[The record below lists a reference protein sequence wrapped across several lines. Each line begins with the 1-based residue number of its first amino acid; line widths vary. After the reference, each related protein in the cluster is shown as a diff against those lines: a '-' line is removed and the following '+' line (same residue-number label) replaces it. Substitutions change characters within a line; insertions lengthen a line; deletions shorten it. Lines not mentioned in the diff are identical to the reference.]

1 MFEFALLAHVLGAT
15 VWTGGHLVLAFSV
28 LPTVLRSR
36 DVAFLRRFEAAY
48 EKVGIPALI
57 VQVVSGLYLAAHYL
71 PDLEALGNRANPAAN
86 LVLIKL
92 GLLLATAA
100 LAADARLRIIP
111 RLDEHR
117 LKALAWHVYP
127 VTLIA
132 VLFVLTGVGFR
143 FGWLA

>member
-1 MFEFALLAHVLGAT
+1 MYESALLAHVLGAT
-15 VWTGGHLVLAFSV
+15 IWTGGHLVLAFGI

-36 DVAFLRRFEAAY
+36 DIAFLQRFESAY

-57 VQVVSGLYLAAHYL
+57 VQILSGLYLTAHYL
-71 PDLEALGNRANPAAN
+71 PDLAALGNRANPAAN
-86 LVLIKL
+86 LLLIKL

-111 RLDEHR
+111 RLSELN

-127 VTLIA
+127 VTLIS

>member
-1 MFEFALLAHVLGAT
+1 MYEFALLAHVLGAT
-15 VWTGGHLVLAFSV
+15 LWTGGHLVLACSI
-28 LPTVLRSR
+28 LPMVLRSR
-36 DVAFLRRFEAAY
+36 DVTFLQRFESAY

-57 VQVVSGLYLAAHYL
+57 VQILSGLYLAAHYL
-71 PDLEALGNRANPAAN
+71 PDLAALGNRSNPAAN

-92 GLLLATAA
+92 GLLLATAV

-111 RLDEHR
+111 RLGEHN

-127 VTLIA
+127 VTVIA
-132 VLFVLTGVGFR
+132 VLFALTGVVFR